1 MKEIIILKSRDG
13 SKNYLKRLSEDNPEV
28 YLLKSEIETV
38 RVSKDDEGYV
48 FVDPSGGP
56 FIARGAYLE
65 EADAVVKSID
75 HLKGQGFTVTFE

>member
-1 MKEIIILKSRDG
+1 MRNIIILNTRYG
-13 SKNYLKRLSEDNPEV
+13 TENYLKKLPEEEKT
-28 YLLKSEIETV
+28 YLLKTELDTV
-38 RVSKDDEGYV
+38 RVSQDKEGYV

-75 HLKGQGFTVTFE
+75 HLQGQGFTITFE

>member
-13 SKNYLKRLSEDNPEV
+13 SKNYLKRLEDNPKT
-28 YLLKSEIETV
+28 YLLKTEFDTV
-38 RVSKDDEGYV
+38 RVSEDEQGYV

-56 FIARGAYLE
+56 FIARGAYLD

-75 HLKGQGFTVTFE
+75 YLKGRGFTIIFE